1 MAKALNIDQK
11 RKPSGVDL
19 GSISIQDEK
28 VVWSTDDLVL
38 AEIYFKEIV
47 VIGEYTNSNGPW
59 FDDWFVTF
67 VSANGEWSSISVYA
81 ANIEDLIDVL
91 ANRFDEKLKYF
102 QLADS
107 TQWKS
112 LVRYP
117 ISIEGNELFAKK
129 STKEICKPSNIFH
142 KLFSFLGFR
151 NYITR
156 YRIELSDSVKEQ
168 VAKSAARA

>member
-11 RKPSGVDL
+11 RKPSNIDS
-19 GSISIQDEK
+19 GSVSIKDDK

-38 AEIYFKEIV
+38 AEVYIREIV

-107 TQWKS
+107 THWKS

-117 ISIEGNELFAKK
+117 RSIEGNELFARK
-129 STKEICKPSNIFH
+129 STKEIYKQSNIFH
-142 KLFSFLGFR
+142 KFFSFLGFR
-151 NYITR
+151 NYLTR